1 MTTNALTPREME
13 VAALV
18 VRGLPNKRIAARLSV
33 SVCTVENHIK
43 HAAARLPNHEQLSA
57 RARIVAWMFARHGAA

>member
-18 VRGLPNKRIAARLSV
+18 VRGLPNKRIAARLAV
-33 SVCTVENHIK
+33 SVNTVEK
-43 HAAARLPNHEQLSA
+43 HVENAAARLPNPHRLSA
-57 RARIVAWMFARHGAA
+57 RARIVAWMFARHDA